1 LKLLLIEQEARIG
14 SLEEKANTVRQ
25 EAEELSSMADTV
37 PMVEAQL
44 QQLDRDYAVIK
55 KSHTELLNRREAAKM
70 SRERER
76 RGEEVSY
83 RLVEPPTVP
92 IEPIGPNRPLM
103 LSGVLG
109 LGVAAGIAFALALDL
124 LDSTFWSVK
133 DLRRRINLP
142 VYGRVS
148 EVSGFGNAASSYT
161 GLLVLSLFVM
171 SLLAVYS
178 ILMAVERQVGLGS
191 LSVEQITP
199 ELLMNTLDSLR
210 TQLSGIFS

>member
-1 LKLLLIEQEARIG
+1 
-14 SLEEKANTVRQ
+14 
-25 EAEELSSMADTV
+25 M
-37 PMVEAQL
+37 
-44 QQLDRDYAVIK
+44 
-55 KSHTELLNRREAAKM
+55 NRREAAKL

-83 RLVEPPTVP
+83 RLVEPAIVA

-142 VYGRVS
+142 VYGRVA
-148 EVSGFGNAASSYT
+148 EANGFGNAASSYT

-171 SLLAVYS
+171 SLLVVYS

-199 ELLMNTLDSLR
+199 ELLINTLDSLR